1 MIYSRCPLNLSGND
15 HEDVKSVSPD
25 FPAEGYDE
33 LLNQEP
39 GCDVPWHWHEELEAI
54 VVRDGAMRL
63 LASGRSFVVE
73 RGCGVFINCNV
84 LHACKGEPTC
94 RIRSVTFDSSLVA
107 GGQALAIHRKYL
119 APIVGNEAHPIVLLP
134 SNTPA
139 GVHGCTRIEDAVRA
153 FESGGQGFEIDARF
167 ALSHLMLDVLAL
179 AGEEADGG
187 RPRASARRVREMCRF
202 IETHL
207 GDDIGISDIAH
218 AASIG
223 EREALRCF
231 RQELG
236 ITPSAYLTQQ
246 RLEHAARILSE
257 SPDEP
262 VSRVA
267 LLVGMKSASNFSLR
281 FREYFGCAPREWR
294 KRVTAGQSV

>member
-1 MIYSRCPLNLSGND
+1 MIYMRCPLDLSGND

-39 GCDVPWHWHEELEAI
+39 GSDVPWHWHEELEAI

-63 LASGRSFVVE
+63 LAPGRSFVVE

-94 RIRSVTFDSSLVA
+94 RIRSVTFDPSLVA

-119 APIVGNEAHPIVLLP
+119 APIVGNEAHPIVVLP

-139 GVHGCTRIEDAVRA
+139 GMHGCTRIEDAVSA

-179 AGEEADGG
+179 AGEEADGV
-187 RPRASARRVREMCRF
+187 RPRASTRRVREMCRF

-236 ITPSAYLTQQ
+236 TTPSSYLAEQ

-257 SPDEP
+257 GPDEP
-262 VSRVA
+262 VSQVA
-267 LLVGMKSASNFSLR
+267 CHVGMKSASNFSLR
-281 FREYFGCAPREWR
+281 FREYFGCTPREWR
-294 KRVTAGQSV
+294 KRVTAGQSA